1 MNFVE
6 LIKLGR
12 RDIAYCK
19 VNDNIKV
26 GDCICVIEST
36 HKNIYKGYSYQF
48 THFGYCAEQAA
59 LLDMFAHNEFAAN
72 KIVTVTKNGDV
83 IPPCGRCLELISQL
97 NDPEFI
103 EIAVNECESK
113 KFHEIYPYD
122 WKKQRI

>member
-1 MNFVE
+1 MN
-6 LIKLGR
+6 L
-12 RDIAYCK
+12 
-19 VNDNIKV
+19 
-26 GDCICVIEST
+26 VIVSGIPCSGKTTISKMLSRHFDYEFLS
-36 HKNIYKGYSYQF
+36 KDMYSYQF